1 MAHLPTVQLAGTVT
15 NNDVSTPRPGGL
27 PSSDLWTAD
36 QTENYDFDEGAF
48 APEIIDRTVRFLAGL
63 AGGGRALE
71 FAIGTGRIGVPLLRA
86 GVPVTGIELS
96 APMVEQLRT
105 KESADA
111 LPVTIG
117 DMASTEV
124 DGEFALVYLVFN
136 TIGNLRTQ
144 AEQVACFRNA
154 ARHLVPGGRFV
165 IEVGVPPLREL
176 VPGAVA
182 VPFDVSDEHLGFDT
196 FDVVTQQAISHHLSR
211 QDDGSYR
218 RGTHNYRYTWPSEL
232 DLMAQLAGMELE
244 RRTADWAG
252 NTFTAESRSHVSL
265 WRLPG

>member
-1 MAHLPTVQLAGTVT
+1 MTS
-15 NNDVSTPRPGGL
+15 NEVSTAHAGAM
-27 PSSDLWTAD
+27 PSSDLWTAEQAED
-36 QTENYDFDEGAF
+36 YDSEEGAF
-48 APEIIDRTVRFLAGL
+48 APEVIDRTVGFLAEL

-71 FAIGTGRIGVPLLRA
+71 FAIGTGRIGVPLLHA
-86 GVPVTGIELS
+86 GVPVAGIELS
-96 APMVEQLRT
+96 EPMVEQLRT
-105 KESADA
+105 KVSAEE

-117 DMASTEV
+117 DMATTGV
-124 DGEFALVYLVFN
+124 DGEFTLTYLVFN

-144 AEQVACFRNA
+144 DEQVACFRNA

-165 IEVGVPPLREL
+165 IEVGVPPLRQL

-232 DLMAQLAGMELE
+232 DLMARLAGMELE
-244 RRTADWAG
+244 RRTADS
-252 NTFTAESRSHVSL
+252 ESHVSV
-265 WRLPG
+265 WRLRS